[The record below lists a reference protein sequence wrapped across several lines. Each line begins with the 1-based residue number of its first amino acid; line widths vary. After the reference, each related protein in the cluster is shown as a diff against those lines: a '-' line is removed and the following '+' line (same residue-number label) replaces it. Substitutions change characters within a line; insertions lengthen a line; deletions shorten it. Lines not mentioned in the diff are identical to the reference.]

1 MRRPLR
7 SSLAMV
13 ELHSLNSFQERPAG
27 TKKPRLGCRQKTGVT
42 SSRLARPFSD
52 LFYVAA
58 SRPAKSPRGVINAPV
73 GHKSSSACGYAHAE
87 AISDPT
93 RHLFTSRRAGFE

>member
-13 ELHSLNSFQERPAG
+13 ELHSLNSSQERPAG
-27 TKKPRLGCRQKTGVT
+27 TKKPGLGCRQKTGVT

-73 GHKSSSACGYAHAE
+73 
-87 AISDPT
+87 AISRQVRVGMLTPPLLLAKESQGNKGA
-93 RHLFTSRRAGFE
+93 H

>member
-1 MRRPLR
+1 MLRPLP
-7 SSLAMV
+7 STLAMV
-13 ELHSLNSFQERPAG
+13 QLHSLNSSQERPAV
-27 TKKPRLGCRQKTGVT
+27 TKKPGLGCRQKTGVT

-58 SRPAKSPRGVINAPV
+58 SRPAKSPRGGINAPV
-73 GHKSSSACGYAHAE
+73 GHKSSSACGYVHAE

-93 RHLFTSRRAGFE
+93 RRLFASRHAGFE